1 MSKKLTME
9 IIMTRT
15 NKNPKS
21 IKSLNLWGLKLSD
34 ISLLSEFPFL
44 EILSLSENQIKDL
57 SIFKNLK
64 YIRELY
70 LKDNQISD
78 FSQIENLKYCKKLNK
93 LVLEGNPITKNPNY
107 PQKIIEILPQIS
119 KLDEKET
126 KNLINNEKNNI
137 SPNFRQNLA
146 APDPGAFS
154 LNLNNNNN
162 NNNDKNINNNLNIN
176 NINNN
181 LNINNINNNLNIN
194 NINNNLNINN
204 ITNNNNSINS
214 KNPKNIEKS
223 GTNMVNS
230 INAKIGN
237 QKISAKTLEV
247 FNRPSF
253 RKKKT
258 PFFHINKN
266 KENNN
271 INDISIGESG
281 NALTTSR
288 IEEEENE
295 RCKTLSQSYSVNF
308 YSGAGVDNIIK
319 KGYRKKIIGNFK
331 NEQQKLNQSTCL
343 RYQEFDN
350 EENKREDSEKKN
362 PNKSLFMMYNKQA
375 PINNNGVNKNNS
387 PYVKGISN
395 KMRNSFSISNNIC
408 DIKKMLPGTVKKKD
422 NGEEKVK
429 EINGG
434 EKNNNNINNNNDQSK
449 KIMESI
455 KLLISILSEDG
466 VKEVQNEVQ
475 KLILDKK
482 NKK

>member
-44 EILSLSENQIKDL
+44 EVLSLSENQIKDL

-93 LVLEGNPITKNPNY
+93 LVLEGNPITKNQNY

-126 KNLINNEKNNI
+126 KNLINNEKNKI
-137 SPNFRQNLA
+137 SPNLRQNLA

-162 NNNDKNINNNLNIN
+162 NNDKNINNNLNIN

-181 LNINNINNNLNIN
+181 
-194 NINNNLNINN
+194 
-204 ITNNNNSINS
+204 NNSINS
-214 KNPKNIEKS
+214 KNIENS

-230 INAKIGN
+230 INAKVGN
-237 QKISAKTLEV
+237 QKISARTLEV

-266 KENNN
+266 KDNNN

-288 IEEEENE
+288 IEEDNE

-308 YSGAGVDNIIK
+308 YSGADNIMK
-319 KGYRKKIIGNFK
+319 KGYKKKIIGNFK
-331 NEQQKLNQSTCL
+331 NENQKLNQSTCL

-350 EENKREDSEKKN
+350 EEKKREDSEKKN

-375 PINNNGVNKNNS
+375 PINNNTIKKNNS

-395 KMRNSFSISNNIC
+395 KIRNSFSISNNMC
-408 DIKKMLPGTVKKKD
+408 DIKKILPNTTKNSDKK
-422 NGEEKVK
+422 EEKIEV
-429 EINGG
+429 NGG
-434 EKNNNNINNNNDQSK
+434 VENNCQSK

-455 KLLISILSEDG
+455 KLLVSILSDEG
-466 VKEVQNEVQ
+466 VKEVKCEVE

-482 NKK
+482 NKN